1 MSKEIPDLKTIQER
15 FKSDP
20 FAVACGMELVA
31 LRPGYARVRMP
42 LEKRHMNLMGVGHGG
57 ATFALA
63 DTAFGAACL
72 SGGRQCIAV
81 HMSMQCVK
89 AATIS
94 PLQAEA
100 QEISRGRKIA
110 NCTVRIT
117 DGAGDLVAFFQGTA
131 YLGSGAFPPEEG
143 RD

>member
-1 MSKEIPDLKTIQER
+1 
-15 FKSDP
+15 
-20 FAVACGMELVA
+20 MELVE
-31 LRPGYARVRMP
+31 LRPGYALVRMP

-63 DTAFGAACL
+63 DTALGAACL
-72 SGGRQCIAV
+72 SGGRQCVAV

-89 AATIS
+89 AAAIG

-100 QEISRGRKIA
+100 QEIARGRKIA

-117 DGAGDLVAFFQGTA
+117 DGEGDLVAFFQGTA
-131 YLGSGAFPPEEG
+131 YIGSGPFPPEEET
-143 RD
+143 